1 MAIINQYKA
10 TYPSTI
16 NNFESD
22 SFYINA
28 TSMEKA
34 VEMAKLQ
41 YGSEPTICTRVHD
54 NVLTEVTSA
63 TTVNF
68 QIKSY
73 YIDEDTQEEIEV
85 PNCVAY
91 PTSIPNTPRG
101 NTVYLS
107 APNYQFE
114 EDDVLRT
121 YTFEKW
127 IYNNEEFT
135 DNPHEFVIPL
145 DESVTDVIIK
155 AIYTRV

>member
-1 MAIINQYKA
+1 MPIINQYKV
-10 TYPSTI
+10 TYSSTV
-16 NNFESD
+16 NNFESN
-22 SFYINA
+22 SYYINA

-34 VEMAKLQ
+34 VEMSNLEH
-41 YGSEPTICTRVHD
+41 GSEPTICARVHD

-91 PTSIPNTPRG
+91 PTSIPTAPRG

-114 EDDVLRT
+114 EDDILRT

-127 IYNNEEFT
+127 VYNTDEFT

-145 DESVTDVIIK
+145 DESVTNVVIK
-155 AIYTRV
+155 AIYNRV